1 MHIRETDSYLV
12 KVYKIPRHKHPCFNL
27 YNMPTQDSALARE
40 RLLQLVDNVSGM
52 EFLNE
57 ANRGIEQ

>member
-1 MHIRETDSYLV
+1 
-12 KVYKIPRHKHPCFNL
+12 
-27 YNMPTQDSALARE
+27 MPTQDSALARE